1 MRLHK
6 TIFGFISLC
15 LLCNVACE
23 TAKDRKEEESIPE
36 EDIMTFNVIHP
47 AQTKASDSGFEADDC
62 IGLYIT
68 NQNLP
73 LEPAG
78 NYITNAKLT
87 YNGNQWT
94 PEEKI
99 FWNNQSYDVFAYYP
113 HRTLVPT
120 ISDMSFEVALDQ
132 TTPEGYEASDFL
144 WASQENISGS
154 REPVSLLFKHRLS
167 KMNIRLVKGDDYEGE
182 LPEEAEVYIHNT
194 ITSAT
199 IDLNVGIVTPNI
211 YGTTHSIQAKK
222 SNKQLYSAIIVPQRI
237 VNRQPLIEIIMKGVS
252 YMVESAFVFKAG
264 IQHTITLVISKNPEQ
279 IKIEIGGEIENWESQ
294 NE

>member
-1 MRLHK
+1 MRSHK

-15 LLCNVACE
+15 FLCNIACE
-23 TAKDRKEEESIPE
+23 TNKEEGKSIQE
-36 EDIMTFNVIHP
+36 ENIMTFNVIHP
-47 AQTKASDSGFEADDC
+47 AQTKASDSGFEAEDC

-68 NQNLP
+68 EQNLP

-87 YNGNQWT
+87 YDGNQWT

-99 FWNNQSYDVFAYYP
+99 FWNKQSYDIFAYYP
-113 HRTLVPT
+113 YQLSAPT
-120 ISDMSFEVALDQ
+120 VSDMPFEVALDQ
-132 TTPEGYEASDFL
+132 TTQEGYEASDFL
-144 WASQENISGS
+144 WAVQKNAYGGQ
-154 REPVSLLFKHRLS
+154 EPVSLLFKHRLS

-182 LPEEAEVYIHNT
+182 LPEDAEVYIHNT

-237 VNRQPLIEIIMKGVS
+237 INRQPLIEIIMKGVS
-252 YMVESAFVFKAG
+252 YMVESSFVFKAG
-264 IQHTITLVISKNPEQ
+264 IQHTITLIISKNPEQ
-279 IKIEIGGEIENWESQ
+279 IKIEIGGEIENWEP
-294 NE
+294 